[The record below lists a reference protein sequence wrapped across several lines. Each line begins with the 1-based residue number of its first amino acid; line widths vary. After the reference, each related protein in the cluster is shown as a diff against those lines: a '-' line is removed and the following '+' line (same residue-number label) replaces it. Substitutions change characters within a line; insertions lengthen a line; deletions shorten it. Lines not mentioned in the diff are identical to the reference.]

1 MARINI
7 IKSLTRLMI
16 RLKVNLVIQPIGL
29 RVETKEVILN
39 HQFLMWITKA
49 A

>member
-1 MARINI
+1 MARISI

-16 RLKVNLVIQPIGL
+16 RLKVNLVFQPIGL

-39 HQFLMWITKA
+39 IINL
-49 A
+49 

>member
-7 IKSLTRLMI
+7 IKSLTRLII
-16 RLKVNLVIQPIGL
+16 RLKVNLIIQPLRL

-39 HQFLMWITKA
+39 IIIF
-49 A
+49 

>member
-1 MARINI
+1 
-7 IKSLTRLMI
+7 MI

-39 HQFLMWITKA
+39 IINL
-49 A
+49 